1 MCRILTVLTPVL
13 GLVLALTDVALAER
27 PNVIVIMTDDQ
38 GCSDVACHGN
48 PVIKNPCIDRL
59 HAESRR
65 VITRSFHCNFAGRKN

>member
-38 GCSDVACHGN
+38 GVGGFLQIRNHQPPDH
-48 PVIKNPCIDRL
+48 
-59 HAESRR
+59 
-65 VITRSFHCNFAGRKN
+65 RS